1 MSAMQGSTTVV
12 DRVVRLVGE
21 LRAEK
26 VPVSLA
32 ETLDAMIALGQVD
45 LADWSQVR
53 TALVATLVKRP
64 QHLDCFDAA
73 FDRAFAPDGP
83 GPDGTIADPE
93 AFDAGEWSDA
103 LLLALTGGDAAAL
116 LALSDRAVGALSG
129 IGDENRSGVDGATA
143 GFHLNRVLRQLDL
156 SLVLQRAI
164 RRQARDGET
173 PLDARLRVD
182 QLRAGMDQLQQML
195 SRQVRRRMV
204 SGARPPAQRLD
215 EVAFLEASPSELAAM
230 RLAVAPLAR
239 ALARQLRRERRS
251 RRSGRLDFR
260 RTIRSSVSSGGV
272 PLQPILHRRHPRRP
286 ELFVLC
292 DLSGSVAE
300 FAGFLL
306 TLVHAL
312 HEELPRLRTFVF
324 VDGVDEVTGVLTANP
339 STIDPRH
346 LLEGTR
352 AVDEGHSNYGSA
364 LRQFETCYGTA
375 LGPASTVLVAGDGRT
390 NHRDPGF
397 DVVSDIAARTR
408 RVIWLNPEARQRW
421 DQGDSAMAGYAGL
434 CSSVHEVSTL
444 SQLSEVVR
452 VVAGSDTR

>member
-1 MSAMQGSTTVV
+1 MQRSATMV
-12 DRVVRLVGE
+12 DRVVRLIGE

-32 ETLDAMIALGQVD
+32 ETLDSVIALGQVD
-45 LADWSQVR
+45 LADRSQVR
-53 TALVATLVKRP
+53 TALAATLVKRP

-73 FDRAFAPDGP
+73 FDRAFAQVSP
-83 GPDGTIADPE
+83 GLEAMLADRE
-93 AFDAGEWSDA
+93 GFDADEWSDA

-116 LALSDRAVGALSG
+116 PGLADRAVGALSG
-129 IGDENRSGVDGATA
+129 IGDEARSGSAERATA
-143 GFHLNRVLRQLDL
+143 GFYLNRVLHQLDL

-164 RRQARDGET
+164 RQKLRKGET
-173 PLDARLRVD
+173 PLEARLQVD
-182 QLRAGMDQLQQML
+182 QLRAGMDQLQQLL
-195 SRQVRRRMV
+195 SSRVRRRLGPG
-204 SGARPPAQRLD
+204 GAGSPAHRLD
-215 EVAFLEASPSELAAM
+215 EVGFLEASTSELAAM

-239 ALARQLRRERRS
+239 ALSRQLRRERRS
-251 RRSGRLDFR
+251 GRSGRLDFR

-272 PLQPILHRRHPRRP
+272 PLQAVLRRRHPRRP

-306 TLVHAL
+306 TLLHAL

-324 VDGVDEVTGVLTANP
+324 VDGVDEVTGVLTANT

-352 AVDEGHSNYGSA
+352 AVEEGHSDYGSA
-364 LRQFETCYGTA
+364 LRQFASRYGTA
-375 LGPASTVLVAGDGRT
+375 LGPASTVLMAGDGRT

-397 DVVSDIAARTR
+397 DVLADIAARTR
-408 RVIWLNPEARQRW
+408 RVIWLNPEARERW
-421 DQGDSAMAGYAGL
+421 DRGDSAMAGYAPL
-434 CSSVHEVSTL
+434 CSSVHEVSNL
-444 SQLSEVVR
+444 AQLSEVVR
-452 VVAGSDTR
+452 VVARHQGR